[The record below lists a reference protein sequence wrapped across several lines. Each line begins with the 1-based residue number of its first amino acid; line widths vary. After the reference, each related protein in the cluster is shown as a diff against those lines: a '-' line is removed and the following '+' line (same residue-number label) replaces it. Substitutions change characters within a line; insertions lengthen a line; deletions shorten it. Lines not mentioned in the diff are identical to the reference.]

1 MTSRSRARWCAGAVL
16 AATVAVAVGTA
27 GTMAAAAEP
36 RPVDVQTSVSQTAV
50 FVADR
55 VTYTIRIACEKGV
68 DILADDLAK
77 DKLRVEG
84 LEILGSD
91 SDRAAGRDDRAVY
104 TFRYNLTTYR
114 VDVPQLSIAPLTV
127 RYYVKRPGQRLSDA
141 APAGEVQVPAT
152 VIAFRSA
159 LPEGQD
165 SYAIRDGRS
174 PLPRRLRYAWLQPVG
189 ISLIV
194 LSIVPAGVA
203 VIGIRRRM
211 RPRQKARSPREV
223 RHDQLESLDALQAL
237 DLSTPAVRRDA
248 YSRVNGLVRDHLH
261 VVTGVDAS
269 ALTPAE
275 IAMAMRAHNGRMPL
289 ELTATVLD
297 ACDEAR
303 YAPPDALPS
312 VEACRQAIQQA
323 RQVLDA

>member
-1 MTSRSRARWCAGAVL
+1 VTSRSRARWCAGAVL
-16 AATVAVAVGTA
+16 AATVAVAVGAA
-27 GTMAAAAEP
+27 GTMAAAEP
-36 RPVDVQTSVSQTAV
+36 RPVDVQTTVSQTAV

-211 RPRQKARSPREV
+211 RPRQKARSPREL
-223 RHDQLESLDALQAL
+223 RHDQLESLDALQVL

-269 ALTPAE
+269 ALTTAE
-275 IAMAMRAHNGRMPL
+275 IAMAMRAHNGRVPL
-289 ELTATVLD
+289 ELAATVLD